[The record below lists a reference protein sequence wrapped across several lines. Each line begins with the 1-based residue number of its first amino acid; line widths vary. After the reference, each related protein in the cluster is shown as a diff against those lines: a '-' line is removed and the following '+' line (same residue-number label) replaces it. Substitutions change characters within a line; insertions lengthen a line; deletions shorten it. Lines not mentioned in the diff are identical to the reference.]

1 MIRSSELTLH
11 KAGELTLQHDIQ
23 NTVNNTND
31 HILSK
36 ENTPKKYTEKY
47 QVANQMNIF
56 LPCEHKSQ
64 PGVTLKVC
72 VIMHL

>member
-1 MIRSSELTLH
+1 MIRSSELSLH
-11 KAGELTLQHDIQ
+11 KAGELTLTLQHDIQ
-23 NTVNNTND
+23 NIVNNTND

-72 VIMHL
+72 V